1 MSINESGVIKSE
13 RRNIYQIKEE
23 IGGCPD
29 RLRELNIPNA
39 SAVSAACRI
48 PSVDHDKAVK
58 YIGDYL
64 SRFAKHCMIVSLCDD
79 ISETEIVIVCSAL
92 TESSF
97 TSYTFESTRLP
108 L

>member
-29 RLRELNIPNA
+29 RLRKLNIPND

-58 YIGDYL
+58 NIGDYL
-64 SRFAKHCMIVSLCDD
+64 SRFAKHCMIVSLCED
-79 ISETEIVIVCSAL
+79 ISETEIVIVCSVLANSL
-92 TESSF
+92 H
-97 TSYTFESTRLP
+97 R
-108 L
+108 